1 SALEPV
7 VDALVRARR
16 WDDAV
21 EIVDEIAMTYRQA
34 GSWVS
39 TWNGDPLLANSRSD
53 HRALCA
59 IAIGLAE
66 SGDLEQ
72 GLAAAHRID
81 DTVARCAALA
91 GTAVELA
98 RREDTH
104 RATQLMAEHD
114 AQLRMLPTGS
124 HERRVAV
131 TAAMRILVGA
141 RTWDS
146 AVSAFTLW
154 DGVHHGWE
162 LANPLVEA
170 LLANAELDLARRV

>member
-72 GLAAAHRID
+72 GLAAAHWID
-81 DTVARCAALA
+81 DTVAHAAN
-91 GTAVELA
+91 G
-98 RREDTH
+98 
-104 RATQLMAEHD
+104 
-114 AQLRMLPTGS
+114 
-124 HERRVAV
+124 
-131 TAAMRILVGA
+131 IA
-141 RTWDS
+141 RT
-146 AVSAFTLW
+146 ACR
-154 DGVHHGWE
+154 GHGGH
-162 LANPLVEA
+162 ANS
-170 LLANAELDLARRV
+170 RRRPNLGQRRQCLHVVGWSSSRLGA